1 MAFVH
6 DDQPQSVYDGF
17 NEFIFSSD
25 SKLFNKLV
33 FKVDTVRTRELIPG
47 DIVELGVFK
56 GSGMLGWLK
65 ALQYND
71 ITNKKVIGFDF
82 FDYKAN
88 VDQLKGLQKE
98 MMTAL
103 FVERDFSEKQDNY
116 EHLLRAI
123 IDKAGFNNYDLI
135 KGDVIETVSKHVQDN
150 PGFRAC
156 IVNFDLDVDEPTY
169 ACLNALWDRLVPG
182 GMFIFDEYGINEW
195 TESDAVDRFC
205 YEKNISLQCT
215 HIFAPSAYIVK
226 P

>member
-1 MAFVH
+1 VH

-25 SKLFNKLV
+25 SKLFNKLA
-33 FKVDTVRTRELIPG
+33 FKIMVVNSMQDIPG

-65 ALQYND
+65 ALQYNR
-71 ITNKKVIGFDF
+71 ITNKNVIGFDF

-123 IDKAGFNNYDLI
+123 IENAGFNNYDVV
-135 KGDVIETVSKHVQDN
+135 KGDVIETVTKYVHDN
-150 PGFRAC
+150 PGFRTS

-169 ACLNALWDRLVPG
+169 ACLNNLWDRLVPG
-182 GMFIFDEYGINEW
+182 GMFIFDEYGINQW

-205 YEKNISLQCT
+205 NEKGLSLISTQ
-215 HIFAPSAYIVK
+215 IFAPSAYVVK